1 MEAENISRRSAIKRL
16 AAVTAGVAVSGQIP
30 ALASVLS
37 QDARP
42 QNGGNRPASD
52 SPTVSTLKMEDFP
65 LVYEGPD
72 VVFHRINDHLW
83 IGNGHLTYNESVYL
97 VEGEK
102 SALLIDTGTRMEKLN
117 EIVAQFTDKPIDVAL
132 THTHGDH
139 AGSVR
144 CFDHIWMTQ
153 AEGISVPRGYKG
165 KVDYMKH
172 GQKFDLGGRTLE
184 VFNAPGHTTDS
195 VLFIDQA
202 NHIGISGDAFGSTNL
217 LMTGTL
223 STFIKTARETL
234 QMMYDKQIYYMLPGH
249 FDGTNAETTKRVYDL
264 MNIAQGV
271 LDGKLVG
278 EPTRPGLGGINR
290 IYTYQGVRFNYNDAN
305 IR

>member
-1 MEAENISRRSAIKRL
+1 MKTESISRRSAIKKM
-16 AAVTAGVAVSGQIP
+16 AAVAAGVAAFGQVP

-37 QDARP
+37 GSTPKDTGRQA
-42 QNGGNRPASD
+42 QSD
-52 SPTVSTLKMEDFP
+52 DPTRSTLQMEDFK

-72 VVFHRINDHLW
+72 VVFHQINDHLW
-83 IGNGHLTYNESVYL
+83 IGNGHLMYNESVYL

-102 SALLIDTGTRMEKLN
+102 SALLIDTGTRIENLDR
-117 EIVAQFTDKPIDVAL
+117 IVAQFTKKPIDVAL

-139 AGSVR
+139 AGSVG

-165 KVDYMKH
+165 KVSYMKNH
-172 GQKFDLGGRTLE
+172 QKFDLGGRTLE
-184 VFNAPGHTTDS
+184 VFYAPGHTTDS
-195 VLFIDQA
+195 VLFIDEA
-202 NHIGISGDAFGSTNL
+202 NHIGVSGDAFGSTNL
-217 LMTGTL
+217 LMTL
-223 STFIKTARETL
+223 NVSTFINTARETL

-249 FDGTNAETTKRVYDL
+249 FDGTNAETTKRIYDL

-278 EPTRPGLGGINR
+278 ETTRPGLGGINR
-290 IYTYQGVRFNYNDAN
+290 IYTYQGVRFNYNDSKLM
-305 IR
+305 

>member
-1 MEAENISRRSAIKRL
+1 MKTENITRRSALKRMATV
-16 AAVTAGVAVSGQIP
+16 AAGTAVLSQVP

-37 QDARP
+37 SKPEDSQPQD
-42 QNGGNRPASD
+42 G
-52 SPTVSTLKMEDFP
+52 PTVSTLKMEDFP

-72 VVFHRINDHLW
+72 VVFHKLNDHLW
-83 IGNGHLTYNESVYL
+83 IGNGHLMYNESVYL

-102 SALLIDTGTRMEKLN
+102 SALLIDTGTRIENLN
-117 EIVAQFTDKPIDVAL
+117 GIVAQFTDKPIDVAL

-139 AGSVR
+139 AGSVG

-165 KVDYMKH
+165 KVSYMANH
-172 GQKFDLGGRTLE
+172 QKFDLGGRTLE
-184 VFNAPGHTTDS
+184 VFYAPGHTTDS
-195 VLFIDQA
+195 VLFIDEA

-217 LMTGTL
+217 LMNCTL
-223 STFIKTARETL
+223 STFIKSARETL
-234 QMMYDKQIYYMLPGH
+234 DMMYEKKIYYMLPGH

-264 MNIAQGV
+264 LNIAQGV

-278 EPTRPGLGGINR
+278 EPARGNLNR
-290 IYTYQGVRFNYNDAN
+290 IYTYQGVRFNYNDKLL
-305 IR
+305 R

>member
-1 MEAENISRRSAIKRL
+1 MKTENITRRSALKRMATV
-16 AAVTAGVAVSGQIP
+16 AAGTAVFIQVP

-37 QDARP
+37 SNPEDSQPQD
-42 QNGGNRPASD
+42 G
-52 SPTVSTLKMEDFP
+52 PTVSTLKMEDFP

-72 VVFHRINDHLW
+72 VVFHKLNDHLW
-83 IGNGHLTYNESVYL
+83 IGNGHLMYNESVYL

-102 SALLIDTGTRMEKLN
+102 SALLIDTGTRIENLN
-117 EIVAQFTDKPIDVAL
+117 GIVAQFTDKPIDVAL

-139 AGSVR
+139 AGSVG

-165 KVDYMKH
+165 KVSYMANH
-172 GQKFDLGGRTLE
+172 QKFDLGGRTLE
-184 VFNAPGHTTDS
+184 VFYAPGHTTDS
-195 VLFIDQA
+195 VLFIDEA

-217 LMTGTL
+217 LMNCTL
-223 STFIKTARETL
+223 STFIKSARETL
-234 QMMYDKQIYYMLPGH
+234 DMMYEKKIYYMLPGH

-264 MNIAQGV
+264 LNIAQGV

-278 EPTRPGLGGINR
+278 EPARGNLNR
-290 IYTYQGVRFNYNDAN
+290 IYTYQGVRFNYNDKLL
-305 IR
+305 R

>member
-1 MEAENISRRSAIKRL
+1 MKTENITRRSALKRMATV
-16 AAVTAGVAVSGQIP
+16 AAGTAVLSQVP

-37 QDARP
+37 SNPEDSQPQD
-42 QNGGNRPASD
+42 G
-52 SPTVSTLKMEDFP
+52 PTVSTLKMEDFP

-72 VVFHRINDHLW
+72 VVFHKLNDHLW
-83 IGNGHLTYNESVYL
+83 IGNGHLMYNESVYL

-102 SALLIDTGTRMEKLN
+102 SALLIDTGTRIENLN
-117 EIVAQFTDKPIDVAL
+117 GIVAQFTDKPIDVAL

-139 AGSVR
+139 AGSVG

-165 KVDYMKH
+165 KVSYMANH
-172 GQKFDLGGRTLE
+172 QKFDLGGRTLE
-184 VFNAPGHTTDS
+184 VFYAPGHTTDS
-195 VLFIDQA
+195 VLFIDEA

-217 LMTGTL
+217 LMNCTL
-223 STFIKTARETL
+223 STFIKSARETL
-234 QMMYDKQIYYMLPGH
+234 DMMYEKKIYYMLPGH

-264 MNIAQGV
+264 LNIAQGV

-278 EPTRPGLGGINR
+278 EPARGNLNR
-290 IYTYQGVRFNYNDAN
+290 IYTYQGVRFNYNDKLL
-305 IR
+305 R

>member
-1 MEAENISRRSAIKRL
+1 MKTENITRRSALKRMATV
-16 AAVTAGVAVSGQIP
+16 AAGTAVLSQVP

-37 QDARP
+37 SKPEDSQPQD
-42 QNGGNRPASD
+42 G
-52 SPTVSTLKMEDFP
+52 PTVSTLKMEDFP

-72 VVFHRINDHLW
+72 VVFHKLNDHLW
-83 IGNGHLTYNESVYL
+83 IGNGHLMYNESVYL

-102 SALLIDTGTRMEKLN
+102 SALLIDTGTRIENLN
-117 EIVAQFTDKPIDVAL
+117 GIVAQFTDKPIDVAL

-139 AGSVR
+139 AGSVG

-165 KVDYMKH
+165 KVSYMANH
-172 GQKFDLGGRTLE
+172 QKFDLGGRTLE
-184 VFNAPGHTTDS
+184 VFYAPGHTTDS
-195 VLFIDQA
+195 VLFIDET

-217 LMTGTL
+217 LMNCTL
-223 STFIKTARETL
+223 STFIKSARETL
-234 QMMYDKQIYYMLPGH
+234 DMMYEKKIYYMLPGH

-264 MNIAQGV
+264 LNIAQGV

-278 EPTRPGLGGINR
+278 EPARGNLNR
-290 IYTYQGVRFNYNDAN
+290 IYTYQGVRFNYNDKLL
-305 IR
+305 R

>member
-1 MEAENISRRSAIKRL
+1 MKTENITRRSALKRMATV
-16 AAVTAGVAVSGQIP
+16 AAGTAVLSQVP

-37 QDARP
+37 SKPEDSQPQD
-42 QNGGNRPASD
+42 G
-52 SPTVSTLKMEDFP
+52 PTVSTLKMEDFP

-72 VVFHRINDHLW
+72 VVFHKLNDHLW
-83 IGNGHLTYNESVYL
+83 IGNGHLMYNESVYL

-102 SALLIDTGTRMEKLN
+102 SALLIDTGTRIENLN
-117 EIVAQFTDKPIDVAL
+117 GIVAQFTDKPIDVAL

-139 AGSVR
+139 SGSVG

-165 KVDYMKH
+165 KVSYMANH
-172 GQKFDLGGRTLE
+172 QKFDLGGRTLE
-184 VFNAPGHTTDS
+184 VFYAPGHTTDS
-195 VLFIDQA
+195 VLFIDEA

-217 LMTGTL
+217 LMNCTL
-223 STFIKTARETL
+223 STFIKSARETL
-234 QMMYDKQIYYMLPGH
+234 DMMYEKKIYYMLPGH

-264 MNIAQGV
+264 LNIAQGV

-278 EPTRPGLGGINR
+278 EPARGNLNR
-290 IYTYQGVRFNYNDAN
+290 IYTYQGVRFNYNDKLL
-305 IR
+305 R